1 MEITSN
7 CINLGQIALSKVTYL
22 MSVKQVSVYALN
34 VLIDYQTVIIR
45 LMKKAKSYKF
55 SEITAIFLNSSV
67 FSETCL
73 NCMKLMQYCSM
84 NREDYIY
91 DDSKRAEKKTKVE
104 HTQKIA
110 SILNK
115 NFKILENLLKMP
127 KVGFITHKMEQQPYF
142 FVMKHFDDILT
153 LLYTLLEKNREFF
166 ATRINPRH
174 ELKKLSF
181 SILRI
186 INNITEHSYN
196 YLEAI
201 S

>member
-153 LLYTLLEKNREFF
+153 LLYTLLEKN
-166 ATRINPRH
+166 
-174 ELKKLSF
+174 
-181 SILRI
+181 
-186 INNITEHSYN
+186 
-196 YLEAI
+196 
-201 S
+201 